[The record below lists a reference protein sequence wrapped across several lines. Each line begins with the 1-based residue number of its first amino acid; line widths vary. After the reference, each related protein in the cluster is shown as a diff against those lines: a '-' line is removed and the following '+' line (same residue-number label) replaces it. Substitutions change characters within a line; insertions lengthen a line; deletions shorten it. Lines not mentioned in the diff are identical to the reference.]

1 VEELIYDGTMRILSG
16 IQPSGTMHIGNY
28 LGAVKQWV
36 AYQNPEAF
44 YCVVDLHALT
54 LEIEPEVLREH
65 SLDCVATLLA
75 AGIDP
80 EIATVFLQSHV
91 SVHAQMGWLLE
102 CVANFGELSRMTQ
115 FKEKASRQKG
125 YRVGLLTY
133 PVLMAGDILLYDA
146 EQVPVGD
153 DQRQHLELTRE
164 LAERFNNRYGLTFAV
179 PVGYVPHAAARVMDL
194 QEPER
199 KMSKSI
205 SSPLGSIYLFDE
217 PVEIEKKIMKAVTDT
232 DGEVR
237 FDPKKKPGL
246 SNLLEIFSSFD
257 NSTPQDVAQRYE
269 RYGDLKKD
277 LAELVVTSLAP
288 IKARYHELRGDPAE
302 LDRVIAHGAK
312 KAMATAEPVYRRAAA
327 AMGLI

>member
-1 VEELIYDGTMRILSG
+1 
-16 IQPSGTMHIGNY
+16 
-28 LGAVKQWV
+28 
-36 AYQNPEAF
+36 
-44 YCVVDLHALT
+44 
-54 LEIEPEVLREH
+54 
-65 SLDCVATLLA
+65 
-75 AGIDP
+75 
-80 EIATVFLQSHV
+80 
-91 SVHAQMGWLLE
+91 
-102 CVANFGELSRMTQ
+102 
-115 FKEKASRQKG
+115 
-125 YRVGLLTY
+125 VGLLTY

-164 LAERFNNRYGLTFAV
+164 LAERFNNRYGPTFTV

-194 QEPER
+194 QEPSR

-205 SSPLGSIYLFDE
+205 SSPLGSIYLFDD
-217 PVEIEKKIMKAVTDT
+217 PDEISKKVMKAVTDT

-257 NSTPQDVAQRYE
+257 GVTPQEVATRYE

-277 LAELVVTSLAP
+277 LAELVIESLAP
-288 IKARYHELRGDPAE
+288 IKARYLELRADPAQLE
-302 LDRVIAHGAK
+302 QVIAHGTK
-312 KAMATAEPVYRRAAA
+312 KATATAEPVYQRAAA